1 MPGRR
6 LGLIHKTMCM
16 YVCMCECLCVCVCV
30 CVCVCGVCVCVG
42 VRGCAVRGW
51 VTVWLGR
58 GSSFSQAMNI
68 LCALYFTLAMI
79 YIIISCGMLFWCQD
93 VRVQPRVMQHTTGH
107 VVCPLHSPPWT
118 PLSAGTLQCQVHP
131 WQLSNVSSLHPV
143 CKSAIISWLCCEPI
157 SNASNTQCSSHLLR
171 ACTSPL
177 KKWGSVFGIGEWA
190 LVFHSILSV
199 SVSVAA
205 SLVSTDMGSWL
216 IQCHLCVALYKTL
229 TPGPPSV
236 LCWVSVPLHLPSPPL
251 SSAPLTSPHL
261 TSPHLTSIP
270 LLQHQ
275 CIQPFLY
282 PAVSPIFGVF
292 ALICEKMV
300 YKVS

>member
-30 CVCVCGVCVCVG
+30 CVRGVCVWCVY

-79 YIIISCGMLFWCQD
+79 YIIISCGVLFWCQD

-107 VVCPLHSPPWT
+107 VVGPLHSPPWT

-143 CKSAIISWLCCEPI
+143 CKSAIISWLCCGPI
-157 SNASNTQCSSHLLR
+157 SNASNTQCWPHLLR

-199 SVSVAA
+199 CVGCCISRLHRHGLMVDSVS
-205 SLVSTDMGSWL
+205 SLRSFVQDPYTWPS
-216 IQCHLCVALYKTL
+216 LCLVLGECA
-229 TPGPPSV
+229 PPPS
-236 LCWVSVPLHLPSPPL
+236 LPSPFLRSPHLPSPY
-251 SSAPLTSPHL
+251 LTSPHL
-261 TSPHLTSIP
+261 YPTPPAPVYSAFPIP
-270 LLQHQ
+270 CSVAHFW
-275 CIQPFLY
+275 CIRTNLWED
-282 PAVSPIFGVF
+282 GV
-292 ALICEKMV
+292 
-300 YKVS
+300 